1 MCNLEIEKKCGLLY
15 RNTILKLQAMSY
27 DPLIT
32 RREWSKL
39 ISLRSREKEACED
52 GEESKDGEESE
63 DGEESDNGE
72 VIECIHKVDTLYI
85 QSFGTSS
92 SLLADLTAFTNLF
105 L

>member
-1 MCNLEIEKKCGLLY
+1 MM
-15 RNTILKLQAMSY
+15 LKLQAMSY

-39 ISLRSREKEACED
+39 ISLRSQEKEACED
-52 GEESKDGEESE
+52 GEEGEEGE
-63 DGEESDNGE
+63 DGEESDNGK
-72 VIECIHKVDTLYI
+72 VIECIPMVDTLYI